1 MYQIIILLLFL
12 VGLQSCVTR
21 QRCESRFGVCGAIET
36 SVEIQTRDTTI
47 YIEGQTVRDTINT
60 ESTCT
65 EFIPKIIQDTSGRVQ
80 LRYYR
85 DKLNQLIIECSAKD
99 GTIVVPKTIV
109 REIKGKTKTVTV
121 EVVPF
126 IYWVGFWAV
135 SFLFLCAC
143 VLCVLVFLKRI

>member
-47 YIEGQTVRDTINT
+47 FIKGKTVRDTLKL

-65 EFIPKIIQDTSGRVQ
+65 EYFTKVVPDTSGRVQ

-99 GTIVVPKTIV
+99 GTLTVPKTIV

-143 VLCVLVFLKRI
+143 VLCVLVFLKII